1 MILASG
7 EASALLEEALDSEGV
22 ADVLLLP
29 QLTDNVV
36 FALRK
41 AGHAGRRLVAEGG
54 ANARHGRIITCS
66 RPRAAPARP

>member
-7 EASALLEEALDSEGV
+7 ESSALLDEALDADGV

-29 QLTDNVV
+29 QLTENVV

-41 AGHAGRRLVAEGG
+41 AGHAGRRLAPRAGTP
-54 ANARHGRIITCS
+54 ARAGSSPCS
-66 RPRAAPARP
+66 RRRAARARP